1 VERFPRDVG
10 AWVVQPLVDAG
21 LALEQVT
28 DLVFRVVFD
37 DVVSEG
43 GSSVDAVWNVVRDQS
58 AEVRSAWA
66 LMIGRLLSVDE
77 RAEAPAGE

>member
-1 VERFPRDVG
+1 MEEFPRDLG
-10 AWVVQPLVDAG
+10 SWVVQPLLDAG

-43 GSSVDAVWNVVRDQS
+43 ASSVDAVWNVVRDQS
-58 AEVRSAWA
+58 TEVQAAWA
-66 LMIGRLLSVDE
+66 LMIGRLLAIDE
-77 RAEAPAGE
+77 PAGSPDPR